1 MRPQM
6 RINNFCFV
14 FFSIF
19 ILLFLF
25 ACSKKEQPDK
35 ILSNIKTSK
44 ISKVGIA
51 YALGGKGDLTYND
64 ASYKGVKKL
73 QDMGIRV
80 REFEPAT
87 LDDYTKGLELLSLV
101 DLQVIFCVGFLY
113 DEPVKRIAS
122 THKEIIYVILDGS
135 ASEPPNVASIKFN
148 AYEGSFLA
156 GAVAGKITRN
166 NKISFIGGTN
176 IPIINEFLEGFRDGV
191 KMVNENIDLFAL
203 YVGTGGTA
211 FTDPVKGREVALSAI
226 SRGADVIYHAAGS
239 SGNGVIK
246 AAKENNIYAIGVDVD
261 QSHLAPNTV
270 VTSMLQNFDVAM
282 LEVIERIEDGQNLGG
297 QNITLGLKEGAVLIA
312 PIVNENIK
320 EIIGDIVV
328 KAKNK
333 LLKEK
338 F

>member
-87 LDDYTKGLELLSLV
+87 LDDYTKGLELLS
-101 DLQVIFCVGFLY
+101 
-113 DEPVKRIAS
+113 S
-122 THKEIIYVILDGS
+122 S
-135 ASEPPNVASIKFN
+135 
-148 AYEGSFLA
+148 
-156 GAVAGKITRN
+156 VAGSNSLTL
-166 NKISFIGGTN
+166 
-176 IPIINEFLEGFRDGV
+176 IPI
-191 KMVNENIDLFAL
+191 
-203 YVGTGGTA
+203 
-211 FTDPVKGREVALSAI
+211 
-226 SRGADVIYHAAGS
+226 
-239 SGNGVIK
+239 
-246 AAKENNIYAIGVDVD
+246 
-261 QSHLAPNTV
+261 
-270 VTSMLQNFDVAM
+270 
-282 LEVIERIEDGQNLGG
+282 
-297 QNITLGLKEGAVLIA
+297 
-312 PIVNENIK
+312 
-320 EIIGDIVV
+320 
-328 KAKNK
+328 
-333 LLKEK
+333 
-338 F
+338 